1 MKRLIDIVGAIV
13 GLSILSII
21 ILPIAIAIKL
31 DSSGSIFY
39 SQIRCGYKGKR
50 FRIWKFRSM
59 VKNAEQLQ
67 YQVKNE
73 ATGAFFKNGNDP
85 RMTKVGKFLRKTSLD
100 EFPQFWNILKG
111 EMSLVGTR
119 PPTVEEVNQ
128 YNSRHHQRLNVKP
141 GLTGIWQV
149 CGRSKVL
156 DFEKVVD
163 LDLEYQQ
170 KWSILFDFYII
181 WRTILVLFSGDSGAC

>member
-100 EFPQFWNILKG
+100 EFPQFWNVLKG

>member
-1 MKRLIDIVGAIV
+1 M
-13 GLSILSII
+13 SII

>member
-21 ILPIAIAIKL
+21 IVPIAIAIKL

>member
-67 YQVKNE
+67 CQVENE
-73 ATGAFFKNGNDP
+73 AIGAFFKNGNDP

-111 EMSLVGTR
+111 DMSLVGTR